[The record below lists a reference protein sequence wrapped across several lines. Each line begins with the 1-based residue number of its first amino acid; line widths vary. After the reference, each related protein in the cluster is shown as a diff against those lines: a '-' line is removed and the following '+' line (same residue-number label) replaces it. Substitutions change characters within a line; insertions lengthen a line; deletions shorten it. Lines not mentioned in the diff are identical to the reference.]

1 MISNHY
7 PSVSRVLAASVLT
20 LAASLPAAA
29 AANDVRTIE
38 LVAEEFSFT
47 PSEVTIEPGETV
59 RMKLVNE
66 GRISH
71 NLMIQGDGLEGRTE
85 TIQSGNT
92 DSFEITASE
101 TGTIS
106 FICDVPGHKEAGMTG
121 ELVVE

>member
-1 MISNHY
+1 
-7 PSVSRVLAASVLT
+7 VLAAGVLT

-29 AANDVRTIE
+29 DDIRTIE

-66 GRISH
+66 GRLSH
-71 NLMIQGDGLEGRTE
+71 NLVVKGDGLAGRTE

-92 DSFEITASE
+92 DSFKITASE